1 MKRFFA
7 LALALIMLLSMAG
20 CGSDEGKE
28 KLEAE
33 LAETQQ
39 ELAET
44 QQELDDVQEELAET
58 KKKLTEAEK
67 ENASSAQTVTAIN
80 ATVNGKASITI
91 NQDTELTAMAALEE
105 GQIVEGWKVNGV
117 LQEGAAGDALVFT
130 AKGNTVVEAIVRQ
143 EKKLTAINA
152 TIQFLDAKGKAAG
165 DTLTEFVFE
174 KDYTNPVTKE
184 TVPGGKISAQIKAKV
199 PSGKVVDYWL
209 INGVPYYY
217 NSIVSSF
224 IVEDLD
230 ETTVYEVVLKD
241 KPVTYYK
248 VECEDCNFNGKTSGY
263 VEAGKTITVE
273 ASYYKDY
280 GYFYINGTKYNSG
293 YKHSITV
300 TVNEDMDIEFQAV
313 IN

>member
-7 LALALIMLLSMAG
+7 LILALVMLLSLAG
-20 CGSDEGKE
+20 CGSDKGNQELEAKLAE
-28 KLEAE
+28 TESQLEQTQQKLEA
-33 LAETQQ
+33 AE
-39 ELAET
+39 
-44 QQELDDVQEELAET
+44 
-58 KKKLTEAEK
+58 KKLSM
-67 ENASSAQTVTAIN
+67 SSTPSSQTVTAVN
-80 ATVNGKASITI
+80 ATINGKESIQI
-91 NQDTELTAMAALEE
+91 NQATELTAMATPAE
-105 GQIVEGWKVNGV
+105 GEIVEGWKVNGV
-117 LQEGAAGDALVFT
+117 LQEGASGNALVFT
-130 AKGNTVVEAIVRQ
+130 AQGDSVVEAIVRQ
-143 EKKLTAINA
+143 EKKLTAVNA

-184 TVPGGKISAQIKAKV
+184 TCPGGKISAQIKAV
-199 PSGKVVDYWL
+199 IPSGKVVDYWL

-217 NSIVSSF
+217 NSSVNSF
-224 IVEDLD
+224 IVKDLD

-248 VECEDCNFNGKTSGY
+248 VTCDDCNFNGKTSGY

-280 GYFYINGTKYNSG
+280 GYFYINGTKYNSS
-293 YKHSITV
+293 YKHSITI
-300 TVNEDMDIEFQAV
+300 TVNEDMDIEFYAV

>member
-20 CGSDEGKE
+20 CGSDKGNE

-39 ELAET
+39 ELA
-44 QQELDDVQEELAET
+44 DVQEELAET
-58 KKKLTEAEK
+58 KQKLTETEQELSKA
-67 ENASSAQTVTAIN
+67 NASGGQTVTAIN

-117 LQEGAAGDALVFT
+117 LQEGTSGDALVFT

-152 TIQFLDAKGKAAG
+152 TIRFLDAKGKAAG

-174 KDYTNPVTKE
+174 KEYTNPVTKE
-184 TVPGGKISAQIKAKV
+184 TVPGGKISAEIKAV
-199 PSGKVVDYWL
+199 IPSGKVVDYWL

-217 NSIVSSF
+217 NSTVSSF
-224 IVEDLD
+224 IVKDLD

-280 GYFYINGTKYNSG
+280 GYFYINGTKYNSST
-293 YKHSITV
+293 KHTITI
-300 TVNEDMDIEFQAV
+300 TVNENMDIEFYAV